1 MPFGAASIGICRRD
15 DVEDAKVMKSR
26 LVKLGSA
33 AALFC
38 ALLLFDLPTEAPLE
52 KHIDPIL
59 PPQAF
64 AQARNILNVR
74 DFGAR
79 GDDAADDTAA
89 IQRTINAAP
98 DGATIYFPPGI
109 YQVGNFF
116 VRNRSRLSFI
126 GDGETS
132 VIKQR
137 TGAPRIATFEQARDI
152 AITNLAFDANGI
164 LKYGGVAFYASS
176 GVRIEQN
183 RFFDKAPKPANAG
196 DHYSIVFGKGPT
208 PSRDIK
214 IVDNRIDDLQ
224 LEVDHSQNVLIEGN
238 TVRRALNTAGIGIFT
253 IGDNAVAED
262 YLIKGNTLI
271 DPPKLGF
278 TAELDPPTNNR
289 CSFRRIAIVGNQI
302 IRTKTAG
309 RGILIGTPDNSKP
322 TVGNVFED
330 ILIKDNVMRI
340 EPGAPQPGPMIFA
353 NASARSAITFQ
364 RLTITGNR
372 FENKATA
379 SIGYAIDLRRVQ
391 NSTVADNRIAG
402 ATSGIALSGE
412 LLANEVRGNAVE
424 AAEIAYRLD
433 SSQGGN
439 RAADNRILGSPRQPW
454 ITSNLKASD
463 AIAR

>member
-1 MPFGAASIGICRRD
+1 
-15 DVEDAKVMKSR
+15 MKSR
-26 LVKLGSA
+26 WIKLVSA
-33 AALFC
+33 GILFV
-38 ALLLFDLPTEAPLE
+38 ALLFDLPADAPLE
-52 KHIDPIL
+52 RHVEEVL
-59 PPQAF
+59 RPQAL
-64 AQARNILNVR
+64 AQTRNIFNVR

-89 IQRTINAAP
+89 IQRTVDAAP
-98 DGATIYFPPGI
+98 DGATVYFPPGI
-109 YQVGNFF
+109 YQVANFF
-116 VRNRSRLSFI
+116 VRNRARLSFV
-126 GDGETS
+126 GEGETS

-137 TGAPRIATFEQARDI
+137 TGAPRIATFEQAREVT
-152 AITNLAFDANGI
+152 ITKLTFDANGI
-164 LKYGGVAFYASS
+164 LKYGGVAFYAST

-183 RFFDKAPKPANAG
+183 RFFDNAPKPANAG
-196 DHYSIVFGKGPT
+196 DHYSIVFGKGPR

-214 IVDNRIDDLQ
+214 IVNNTIDDLQ

-253 IGDNAVAED
+253 IGDHAVAED

-278 TAELDPPTNNR
+278 AVELDPPTNNY
-289 CSFRRIAIVGNQI
+289 CSFRRIAIVGNRI
-302 IRTKTAG
+302 IRAKTAG

-330 ILIKDNVMRI
+330 ITIKDNVMRV
-340 EPGAPQPGPMIFA
+340 ESGAPQPGPMIFA
-353 NASARSAITFQ
+353 NASARSTIIFQ

-372 FENKATA
+372 FENKATT

-391 NSTVADNRIAG
+391 NSTVAANNITG

-412 LLANEVRGNAVE
+412 LSANDLRGNVVE
-424 AAEIAYRLD
+424 AAEIAYRFD
-433 SSQGGN
+433 SSQGSN
-439 RAADNRILGSPRQPW
+439 RAADNRILGNPRQPW
-454 ITSNLKASD
+454 ITSNLKPSD

>member
-1 MPFGAASIGICRRD
+1 
-15 DVEDAKVMKSR
+15 MKSR
-26 LVKLGSA
+26 WINLGSA
-33 AALFC
+33 GILFVG
-38 ALLLFDLPTEAPLE
+38 LFLFDLPAEAPLE
-52 KHIDPIL
+52 KHVEQMF
-59 PPQAF
+59 PPRAF
-64 AQARNILNVR
+64 AQTRSIFNVR

-89 IQRTINAAP
+89 IQRTVNAAP
-98 DGATIYFPPGI
+98 DGASVYFPPGI

-116 VRNRSRLSFI
+116 VRNRSRLSFV
-126 GDGETS
+126 GEGETS
-132 VIKQR
+132 IIKQR
-137 TGAPRIATFEQARDI
+137 TGAPRIATFEQARDVT
-152 AITNLAFDANGI
+152 ITKLAFDANGI
-164 LKYGGVAFYASS
+164 LRYGGVAFYGSS

-183 RFFDKAPKPANAG
+183 RFFDNAPKPAHSG

-214 IVDNRIDDLQ
+214 IVNNTIDDLQ

-278 TAELDPPTNNR
+278 TVELDPPTNNY
-289 CSFRRIAIVGNQI
+289 CLFRRIAIVGNRI
-302 IRTKTAG
+302 IRAKTAG

-330 ILIKDNVMRI
+330 ITIKDNVMRI
-340 EPGAPQPGPMIFA
+340 ESGAPQPGSMIFA

-364 RLTITGNR
+364 RLTISGNR

-379 SIGYAIDLRRVQ
+379 NIGYAIDLRRVQ
-391 NSTVADNRIAG
+391 NSTVADNHIAG

-412 LLANEVRGNAVE
+412 LSANDVRGNVVE

-433 SSQGGN
+433 SSLGGN
-439 RAADNRILGSPRQPW
+439 RAANNRMLGSPRQPW
-454 ITSNLKASD
+454 ILSNLKPSD
-463 AIAR
+463 AIER

>member
-1 MPFGAASIGICRRD
+1 
-15 DVEDAKVMKSR
+15 MKSKWI
-26 LVKLGSA
+26 KLASA
-33 AALFC
+33 WIFFVALH
-38 ALLLFDLPTEAPLE
+38 LYDLPADAPLE
-52 KHIDPIL
+52 KPAEQIFS
-59 PPQAF
+59 PQAW
-64 AQARNILNVR
+64 AQTRSIFNVR

-79 GDDAADDTAA
+79 GDDDADDTAA
-89 IQRTINAAP
+89 IQRTVNAAP
-98 DGATIYFPPGI
+98 DGATIYFPRGT

-116 VRNRSRLSFI
+116 VRNRARLSFV
-126 GDGETS
+126 GEGGNS

-137 TGAPRIATFEQARDI
+137 TGAPRIATFEQARDVT
-152 AITNLAFDANGI
+152 ITKLAFDANGI

-176 GVRIEQN
+176 GVRIEHN
-183 RFFDKAPKPANAG
+183 RFFDNAPKPANSG

-214 IVDNRIDDLQ
+214 IVNNTIDDLQ

-253 IGDNAVAED
+253 IGDHAVAED

-278 TAELDPPTNNR
+278 TVELDPPTNYY
-289 CSFRRIAIVGNQI
+289 CSFRRITIVANQI
-302 IRTKTAG
+302 VRVKTAG

-330 ILIKDNVMRI
+330 ITIKDNVMRI
-340 EPGAPQPGPMIFA
+340 DAGAPQPGPMIFA

-379 SIGYAIDLRRVQ
+379 NIGYAIDLRRVQ
-391 NSTVADNRIAG
+391 NSIIADNNIAG
-402 ATSGIALSGE
+402 ATSGIALSGD
-412 LLANEVRGNAVE
+412 LLANDVRGNIVE
-424 AAEIAYRLD
+424 AAEIAYRVD

-439 RAADNRILGSPRQPW
+439 RAADNRILGSPRQSW
-454 ITSNLKASD
+454 ITSNLKPSD